1 MKRINRQSSRAQNQT
16 SSWKWRENIKKHS
29 LNTYAEKRTT
39 EKRDAVPWSFVR
51 LREYSLQW
59 TFKSTS
65 FKEPYQHL
73 NFFPYYSLDF
83 AEPLSHPDSPHI
95 FLLPSTKLV
104 SALQPEVVST
114 FGTFPYWFFFFCLF
128 TSALAGLACKTA
140 IWALI
145 LMLLLKAPTKL
156 FLAWRLVISFGNK

>member
-16 SSWKWRENIKKHS
+16 SPWKWRENIKKHN

-95 FLLPSTKLV
+95 FLLTSTKLV

-114 FGTFPYWFFFFCLF
+114 FGTFPYWFFFSVCSLQHLQVWHVRQPFGPWFWCFC
-128 TSALAGLACKTA
+128 
-140 IWALI
+140 
-145 LMLLLKAPTKL
+145 
-156 FLAWRLVISFGNK
+156 WRHQQSSFWPEDW